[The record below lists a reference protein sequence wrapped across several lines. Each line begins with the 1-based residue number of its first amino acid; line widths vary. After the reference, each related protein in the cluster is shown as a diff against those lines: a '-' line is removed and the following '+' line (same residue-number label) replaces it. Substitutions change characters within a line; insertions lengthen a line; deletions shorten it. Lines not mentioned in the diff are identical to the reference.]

1 MVALSEHPF
10 TMAEFEAYRALT
22 NLEAHS
28 IVAQPGLANI
38 DALDFRLTPGSPC
51 IDTARAVEALYP
63 RPADFAG
70 LPVPQGNA
78 PDIGAYE
85 FAASTK

>member
-1 MVALSEHPF
+1 MAVSEHPF
-10 TMAEFEAYRALT
+10 TMAEFAAYRALT
-22 NLEAHS
+22 GLEPHS
-28 IVAQPGLANI
+28 IVAAPGLANM

-51 IDTARAVEALYP
+51 IDAGRAVEALYP

-70 LPVPQGNA
+70 VPVPQGNA

-85 FAASTK
+85 SPASGK